1 MDGHRLVFELREDLV
16 LFREAPGFVLR
27 EDQLVVLVDVEDAA
41 TSPDQLGFGSR
52 LFLDPGRQTGGTG
65 QVVSAAAVVDR
76 NGHDVAPEWL
86 AG

>member
-1 MDGHRLVFELREDLV
+1 MDGHRLAFELREDLV

-41 TSPDQLGFGSR
+41 VSSDQLGFGSGR
-52 LFLDPGRQTGGTG
+52 LLDPGRQTGGTG

-76 NGHDVAPEWL
+76 DGHDVAPEWL

>member
-1 MDGHRLVFELREDLV
+1 MDGHRLAFELREALV

-76 NGHDVAPEWL
+76 DGHDVAPEWL